1 MEENKNNE
9 ILEEGATEVEE
20 SVEEVVEPTDE
31 AVEAIEEAA
40 KEIEEVYET
49 AEEIED
55 SAEAEKYI
63 DTNLLLDEVA
73 DLRVENEALRRT
85 NRVLKGVLKSI
96 VAVVI
101 AIALVFGGMSAYKT
115 FYNPY
120 NHMGYYNI
128 SGKTLEE
135 VAELNGMSVEQVKTM
150 LHLPDD
156 VKGDTY
162 YDVID
167 FLVPV
172 SYMTEMYGMSVEELK
187 ATLSLGDEITGE
199 STWGEALDTM
209 PLEVYV
215 GGEEAV
221 AEFVAEYNL
230 GDDVTGDTLWG
241 EIRKTVNKIDYERY
255 LAESATDVTEA
266 E

>member
-9 ILEEGATEVEE
+9 ILEVGTVTAEEAVEEVEE
-20 SVEEVVEPTDE
+20 TVEE
-31 AVEAIEEAA
+31 AVEELEEAA
-40 KEIEEVYET
+40 EAKEATEEIEEYD
-49 AEEIED
+49 EEVED
-55 SAEAEKYI
+55 STEAEKYI

-73 DLRVENEALRRT
+73 ELRVENEALRKS
-85 NRVLKGVLKSI
+85 NKVLKGVLKSI

-101 AIALVFGGMSAYKT
+101 AVALVFGGMTAYKT

-128 SGKTLEE
+128 SGMTLEE
-135 VAELNGMSVEQVKTM
+135 VAEMNGMSVEEVKSM
-150 LHLPDD
+150 LHLPED

-255 LAESATDVTEA
+255 LAESATDVT
-266 E
+266 

>member
-9 ILEEGATEVEE
+9 VLEEGTAEVEE
-20 SVEEVVEPTDE
+20 AVEEAAVE
-31 AVEAIEEAA
+31 AVEEAEAAEEAIEETL
-40 KEIEEVYET
+40 EEE
-49 AEEIED
+49 AD
-55 SAEAEKYI
+55 SSEAEKYV
-63 DTNLLLDEVA
+63 DTMLLIDEVA
-73 DLRVENEALRRT
+73 DLRMENEALKRT
-85 NRVLKGVLKSI
+85 NKILKGVLKAI
-96 VAVVI
+96 AAVVI
-101 AIALVFGGMSAYKT
+101 VACVVFGGMTAYKT

-128 SGKTLEE
+128 SGMTLEE
-135 VAELNGMSVEQVKTM
+135 VAELNGMSVEQVKEM

-172 SYMTEMYGMSVEELK
+172 SYMTEMYGMSVDELK
-187 ATLSLGDEITGE
+187 ETLSLGDEITGE

-209 PLEVYV
+209 PLKVYL
-215 GGEEAV
+215 GGEDAV
-221 AEFVAEYNL
+221 SEFVAEYNL